1 MTDTSK
7 SALVSPSSSDFLSLS
22 SEGKVRAL
30 EQEVRRLRTLYK
42 EEKETH
48 QKEKT
53 EHEKT
58 KEFAAHYKVQ
68 YDLLK
73 HHLFAKKKSETILN
87 AGYKTKGPLGDQ
99 LVFAFD
105 EIHTCEEEDAQE
117 DIEVKTYKRRKNG
130 SRKKLPED
138 LKRIIHIHDLSPKQK
153 ICVSCKNTKQKINEV
168 VSERIIYQPAIFHIE
183 KNVRY
188 KYACRCCEEGTVKTA
203 DLSFKE
209 LIPKSWVSPSLLANV
224 LISKYCYHIPL
235 YRQSQIWNHINI
247 DLSRSVMSKWVL
259 KAGDLLDPIINV
271 MQEQIRRGYYIQIDE
286 TPVKVLKE
294 QACRKYMWSLVGR
307 DAKGHPLHLF
317 KYGPGRGSEVAQR
330 LLEGF
335 EGYVQKDGYKAYD
348 FIEKMDTMT
357 SMGCMAHVRR
367 KFYEIAVL
375 SKKKK
380 TKAHEALETIAELY
394 RIEKESA
401 EDPPKDRKKRR
412 TKEAL
417 PLLEKFKE
425 WLEELRPNVPPKS
438 PLGKAITYTL
448 NQWGQ
453 LLVYVQDG
461 RLEIDN
467 NRCERSIKPFAVGRK
482 NWLFM
487 GNKNGAEAAAHIFS
501 LIETCKS
508 NDINPY
514 KYLLKVFNALESR
527 NPPDYSKLTPIAL
540 KPSLLE

>member
-1 MTDTSK
+1 MTDTPN
-7 SALVSPSSSDFLSLS
+7 SALVPTLSSDFLLLSL
-22 SEGKVRAL
+22 EGKVRAL
-30 EQEVRRLRTLYK
+30 EQEVRRISTLYK

-53 EHEKT
+53 EHKKT
-58 KEFAAHYKVQ
+58 KEFANHYKIQ
-68 YDLLK
+68 NALLK
-73 HHLFAKKKSETILN
+73 HHLYAKKKSETILN
-87 AGYKTKGPLGDQ
+87 AGYKVNGPLGDQ
-99 LVFAFD
+99 FVFAFD
-105 EIHTCEEEDAQE
+105 ESHAPEEEETQE
-117 DIEVKTYKRRKNG
+117 DIEVGTYKRRKNG

-138 LKRIIHIHDLSPKQK
+138 LKRIIHIHDLSPEQK
-153 ICVSCKNTKQKINEV
+153 ICASCKNTKQKINEV
-168 VSERIIYQPAIFHIE
+168 ASERIIYQPALFHVE

-188 KYACRCCEEGTVKTA
+188 KYACRCCDEGTVETA
-203 DLSFKE
+203 PLSFKA
-209 LIPKSWVSPSLLANV
+209 LLPKSWVSPSLLANV

-259 KAGDLLDPIINV
+259 KAGDLLEPIINV
-271 MQEQIRRGYYIQIDE
+271 MQEQIRKGSYIQIDE

-294 QACRKYMWSLVGR
+294 QACMKYMWSLVGR
-307 DAKGHPLHLF
+307 DAEGHLLHLF
-317 KYGPGRGSEVAQR
+317 KYGPGRGSDVAQS

-348 FIEKMDTMT
+348 FIESRANMT
-357 SMGCMAHVRR
+357 DMGCMAHVRR

-380 TKAHEALETIAELY
+380 TKAHEALEIIAELY
-394 RIEKESA
+394 RIEKESVN
-401 EDPPKDRKKRR
+401 DTPQDRQKRR
-412 TKEAL
+412 EKEAL
-417 PLLEKFKE
+417 PLLEKFKG

-448 NQWGQ
+448 KQWNQ

-487 GNKNGAEAAAHIFS
+487 GNKDGANAAAHIFS

-508 NDINPY
+508 NNINPY
-514 KYLLKVFNALESR
+514 QYLLKAFESLESR

-540 KPSLLE
+540 KSSLLE